1 VLLCKKSIKIT
12 RKLAK
17 LFETHCVMEEHN
29 FDHLLN
35 FRDVG
40 STINSYTNR
49 KSLQPGI
56 FYRSA
61 RPDETSTADRAH
73 LTQILGIKTIIDL
86 RSKTEHINASKKHAP
101 LDAPP
106 SSGAAIIP
114 QTNEYISSSLQV
126 PGINHIQIN
135 LNGGAFERAL
145 LWQLKYTSLARLLFL
160 MACGY
165 REDAI
170 GILGREVMQQRG
182 LIGLGIDT
190 LEYSASEI
198 KDILNVLSDRSNYP
212 VLVHCTQGKDR
223 TGLIVLIVL
232 MLCGVDHDAISH
244 DYMSSAARLW
254 PEKEERLKEILR
266 IGLSEDFAGCPDDF
280 VKEVTRYTQDKY
292 GGMEKYLSAI
302 GVDDKVP
309 NRVRRVIMQDG
320 AAGLVK

>member
-1 VLLCKKSIKIT
+1 
-12 RKLAK
+12 
-17 LFETHCVMEEHN
+17 MEEHN

-49 KSLQPGI
+49 KSLEPGR

-73 LTQILGIKTIIDL
+73 LTQVLGIKTIIDL
-86 RSKTEHINASKKHAP
+86 RSKTEHINATKKHAP
-101 LDAPP
+101 FDAPP
-106 SSGAAIIP
+106 VLGSAIIP
-114 QTNEYISSSLQV
+114 QTNEYAGSPLQI
-126 PGINHIQIN
+126 PGINHMQIN

-170 GILGREVMQQRG
+170 SILGREVMLPRG

-190 LEYSASEI
+190 LEYSATEI
-198 KDILNVLSDRSNYP
+198 RDILNVLSARSNYP

-223 TGLIVLIVL
+223 TGLVILIVL

-244 DYMSSAARLW
+244 DYMTSEERLW

-266 IGLSEDFAGCPDDF
+266 IGLSEDFAGCPEDF

-292 GGMEKYLSAI
+292 GGIEKYLSEI
-302 GVDDKVP
+302 GVDEKVP
-309 NRVRRVIMQDG
+309 NRIRRVMMQHG
-320 AAGLVK
+320 VAEFEKQR

>member
-1 VLLCKKSIKIT
+1 
-12 RKLAK
+12 
-17 LFETHCVMEEHN
+17 MEEHK

-40 STINSYTNR
+40 ITINSYIDG
-49 KSLQPGI
+49 KSLQPGRL
-56 FYRSA
+56 YRSA

-73 LTQILGIKTIIDL
+73 LTQVLGIKTIIDL
-86 RSKTEHINASKKHAP
+86 RSNTEHINASKK

-106 SSGAAIIP
+106 VYSTAIIP
-114 QTNEYISSSLQV
+114 QSSEYVTSSLQI
-126 PGINHIQIN
+126 PGVNHVQIN

-145 LWQLKYTSLARLLFL
+145 LWQLKYTSLVRLLIF
-160 MACGY
+160 MACGH

-170 GILGREVMQQRG
+170 SILGREVMLRRG

-198 KDILNVLSDRSNYP
+198 KDVLNVLADRSNYP

-232 MLCGVDHDAISH
+232 MLCGVDRDAISH
-244 DYMSSAARLW
+244 DYMTSEEKLW
-254 PEKEERLKEILR
+254 PEKGERLKEILR
-266 IGLSEDFAGCPDDF
+266 IGLSEDFVGCPKDF
-280 VKEVTRYTQDKY
+280 VLEVMRYTQERY
-292 GGMEKYLSAI
+292 GGIEKYLSQI

-309 NRVRRVIMQDG
+309 NRVRRVMMQDG
-320 AAGLVK
+320 AAEFEKSL

>member
-1 VLLCKKSIKIT
+1 
-12 RKLAK
+12 
-17 LFETHCVMEEHN
+17 MEEHK

-40 STINSYTNR
+40 STINSYIDGQP
-49 KSLQPGI
+49 LQPGRL
-56 FYRSA
+56 YRSA

-73 LTQILGIKTIIDL
+73 LTQVLGIKTIIDL
-86 RSKTEHINASKKHAP
+86 CSKTEHINATKKHGP
-101 LDAPP
+101 FDAPP
-106 SSGAAIIP
+106 VYSTAIIP
-114 QTNEYISSSLQV
+114 QSSEYISSPLQI
-126 PGINHIQIN
+126 PGVNHVQIN

-145 LWQLKYTSLARLLFL
+145 LWQLKYTSLARLLIF

-170 GILGREVMQQRG
+170 SILGREVMLRRG

-198 KDILNVLSDRSNYP
+198 KDILNVLADRSNYP

-232 MLCGVDHDAISH
+232 MLCGVGHDAISH
-244 DYMSSAARLW
+244 DYMTSEEKLW
-254 PEKEERLKEILR
+254 SEKGERLKEILR
-266 IGLSEDFAGCPDDF
+266 IGLSEDFVGCPKDF
-280 VKEVTRYTQDKY
+280 VLEVTRYIQERY
-292 GGMEKYLSAI
+292 GGIEKYLSQI

-320 AAGLVK
+320 AAEFEKSL